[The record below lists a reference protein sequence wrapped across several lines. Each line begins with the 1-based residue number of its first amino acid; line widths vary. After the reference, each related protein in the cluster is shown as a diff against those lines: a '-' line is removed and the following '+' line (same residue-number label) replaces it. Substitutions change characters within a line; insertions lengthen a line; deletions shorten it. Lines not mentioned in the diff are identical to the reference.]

1 MSIRRA
7 TINDI
12 TKIVAL
18 ENQVFHETL
27 GEKFLYDEM
36 SINPFSRMYVIEED
50 NRFIGFIGLRVDE
63 QAELMNFAIDPHDQH
78 QGYGH
83 KLMAFTLEELKKE
96 RVSLLTLEVRESN
109 INARRFYES
118 CGFKVS
124 HKRKQYYPNEDAI
137 VYMKEVDK

>member
-36 SINPFSRMYVIEED
+36 SINPFSRMYVIED
-50 NRFIGFIGLRVDE
+50 QSRFIGFIGLRIDE
-63 QAELMNFAIDPHDQH
+63 QAELMNFAIDPIYQH

-83 KLMAFTLEELKKE
+83 KLMTYALEELKKE
-96 RVSLLTLEVRESN
+96 DVSLLTLEVRESN
-109 INARRFYES
+109 QNARHFYES

-137 VYMKEVDK
+137 VYMKEVEK